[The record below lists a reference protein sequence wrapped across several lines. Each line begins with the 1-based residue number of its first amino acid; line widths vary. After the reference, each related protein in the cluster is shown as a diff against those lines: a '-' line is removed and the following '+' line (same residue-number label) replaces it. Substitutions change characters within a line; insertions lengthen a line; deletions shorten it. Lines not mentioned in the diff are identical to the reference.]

1 MKKVWRRNQL
11 IVTALVILIGVA
23 GYLNYTEQ
31 SVKET
36 LNWTSDEGKKGEEKT
51 EELTEEEMAEVETT
65 TKEKEGEDGEKN
77 VGEAVLTNA
86 KAGDVFYEIKL
97 DREQARA
104 ENKEMLTEI
113 LNNKNATEDQKND
126 AINSIMELADYAEK
140 ENEAETLLTAKG
152 FSGAVVSMT
161 KNSVDVV
168 INQSKLSE
176 QEIAQIGD
184 IVTRK
189 TGVSMDK
196 IVISTNK

>member
-1 MKKVWRRNQL
+1 MKKVWKRNQL

-36 LNWTSDEGKKGEEKT
+36 LNWTEDEGEKGEKET

-65 TKEKEGEDGEKN
+65 TEEKEGEDGDKK

-161 KNSVDVV
+161 KDSVDVV
-168 INQSKLSE
+168 INQSELTE

-189 TGVSMDK
+189 TGISLEKV
-196 IVISTNK
+196 VISTNK

>member
-65 TKEKEGEDGEKN
+65 TKEKEGEDDEKN

-86 KAGDVFYEIKL
+86 QAGDVFYEIKL

-161 KNSVDVV
+161 KDSVDVV
-168 INQSKLSE
+168 INQGELSE

>member
-65 TKEKEGEDGEKN
+65 TKEKEGEDDDKN

-86 KAGDVFYEIKL
+86 QAGDVFYEIKL

-140 ENEAETLLTAKG
+140 ENDAETLLTAKG

-161 KNSVDVV
+161 KDSVDVV
-168 INQSKLSE
+168 INQGELSE